1 MVSKKKIFTFLKCFP
16 TLIFCYPLEI
26 MLQQLN
32 CKPYS
37 DSELPLFHNAS
48 WYQKATVYISAYE

>member
-1 MVSKKKIFTFLKCFP
+1 MVSKKKIFLFLKCLP
-16 TLIFCYPLEI
+16 TLVFCYPLEI
-26 MLQQLN
+26 MLQQWN

-37 DSELPLFHNAS
+37 DSELPLFQDVS